1 MRVLVTG
8 GAGFIGSHLVRSLL
22 AAGEEVVI
30 YDNYDP
36 QVHVR
41 KPAAVRA
48 KGLKTVTGDVRDRKS
63 LAAQVKTVDA
73 VVHLAA
79 AVGVGQSQYQ
89 IRHYVDVNL
98 NGTATLLD
106 ILANDKHK
114 VGRVVVAS
122 SMSAYGEGAYEC
134 AKCGRVRPNLRTDRA
149 MKQGRWE
156 PDCPSCGGELKAVPT
171 KESDRFLSN
180 SIYAVTKM
188 GQEELVLN
196 YGSAYGVPAVALRF
210 FNVFGPGQSLSN
222 PYTGVAAIFMGRLK
236 NGAAPF
242 IYEDGLQCRDFTSV
256 HDIVQAIRLAV
267 KKKIGERRI
276 FNVGTG
282 RPTPIKEIA
291 EILIRCYKADVE
303 STIVNKF
310 RSGDIRHCYADIS
323 AIRDSLGYRPAT
335 NLEEGL
341 QELVD
346 WSAEAEAR
354 DTFEAAQ
361 RELASRGLV

>member
-22 AAGEEVVI
+22 AQGDSVVV

-36 QVHVR
+36 QVHIKKV
-41 KPAAVRA
+41 KPAKAPR
-48 KGLKTVTGDVRDRKS
+48 LKTVVGDVRDRKK
-63 LAAQVKTVDA
+63 LAAELKKVDA

-134 AKCGRVRPNLRTDRA
+134 AKCGRVRPNLRSDEA
-149 MKQGRWE
+149 MKRKRWE
-156 PDCPSCGGELKAVPT
+156 PVCPSCGAEVKPVPT

-196 YGSAYGVPAVALRF
+196 YGLAYGVPSVALRF

-236 NGAAPF
+236 NKHVPV
-242 IYEDGLQCRDFTSV
+242 IYEDGLQGRDFTSV
-256 HDIVQAIRLAV
+256 HDIVQAIELAV
-267 KKKIGERRI
+267 RKPIGARRI

-282 RPTPIKEIA
+282 VSTPIRSIA
-291 EILIRCYKADVE
+291 EILARCYKSDLQPVIVE
-303 STIVNKF
+303 KF

-323 AIRDSLGYRPAT
+323 GIRESLGYRPKT
-335 NLEEGL
+335 NLQQGL

-346 WSAEAEAR
+346 WSGEVDAR
-354 DTFEAAQ
+354 DTFEQAQ
-361 RELASRGLV
+361 RELVRRGLV